1 MEIIDGRKIRDEIL
15 AGLKAR
21 VAALPFV
28 PVFCDILVGN
38 DPASRQYVDMKD
50 RVAES
55 LGIEAYGAQFP
66 EEITTEELVD
76 ELAKIAVLPGMA
88 GLIIQL
94 PLPAHID
101 VRAVLDAVPLAFDV
115 DALSTEASD
124 LFYADTPVF
133 AFPTAAAVLAILDS
147 LDVPLAD
154 MSVCMLGKGML
165 VGRPVAQ
172 MLLSRGISV
181 DVVDSSTEDMEE
193 VTRAADVVISAT
205 GQTGLVT
212 GEMLKEGAIVID
224 AGTSESGSGRP
235 GGRASIAGDV
245 DRASVEKVAA
255 MLSPVPGGVGPVTV
269 AMLMHNVVLSAE
281 RLAEGS
287 RESLESQSL

>member
-15 AGLKAR
+15 SGLKAR
-21 VAALPFV
+21 VAALPFA

-76 ELAKIAVLPGMA
+76 ELAKIAALPNMA

-94 PLPAHID
+94 PMPEHID
-101 VRAVLDAVPLAFDV
+101 VRTVLDAVPLAFDV

-124 LFYADTPVF
+124 LFYVDAPVF
-133 AFPTAAAVLAILDS
+133 VFPTAAAVLAVLDS
-147 LDVPLAD
+147 LDVPLLD
-154 MSVCMLGKGML
+154 MSVAMVGNGML
-165 VGRPVAQ
+165 VGRPVAH
-172 MLLSRGISV
+172 MLQSRGVSV
-181 DVVDSSTEDMEE
+181 DVVDSSTEDSGD
-193 VTRAADVVISAT
+193 VIRGADIVISAT
-205 GQTGLVT
+205 GQAGLITGD
-212 GEMLKEGAIVID
+212 MLKEAAIVID
-224 AGTSESGSGRP
+224 AGTSESG
-235 GGRASIAGDV
+235 GGIAGDI
-245 DRASVEKVAA
+245 DRASVEKVASV
-255 MLSPVPGGVGPVTV
+255 LSPVPGGVGPVTV

-281 RLAEGS
+281 RLSEGNTS
-287 RESLESQSL
+287 TNA